1 MARAVLNVI
10 PAGEKKGARQQPMN
24 STPKLISPGTLES
37 PQELADLCEVML
49 FAGARRLGFEIS
61 DEMTIEAQER
71 IMTAA
76 ATLAQGMVHYLTVQ
90 VGIARVRQLMEAPA
104 GNEPELGN

>member
-1 MARAVLNVI
+1 MK
-10 PAGEKKGARQQPMN
+10 PATKMIQGTESG
-24 STPKLISPGTLES
+24 SP
-37 PQELADLCEVML
+37 ELADLCEEML
-49 FAGARRLGFEIS
+49 FAGARRLGFAMT

-90 VGIARVRQLMEAPA
+90 VGVARVRDLIEAPDRH
-104 GNEPELGN
+104 EPEWGN

>member
-1 MARAVLNVI
+1 MARAVLNVM
-10 PAGEKKGARQQPMN
+10 PGKQKERAKPMN
-24 STPKLISPGTLES
+24 SAPKMIRPGTIES
-37 PQELADLCEVML
+37 SQELADLCEVML
-49 FAGARRLGFEIS
+49 FAGARQLGFEVS

>member
-1 MARAVLNVI
+1 MVRLATDHN
-10 PAGEKKGARQQPMN
+10 PP
-24 STPKLISPGTLES
+24 
-37 PQELADLCEVML
+37 ELADLCEEML
-49 FAGARRLGFEIS
+49 FAGARRLGFAAG

-90 VGIARVRQLMEAPA
+90 VGIARVRDLIEAPDRTK
-104 GNEPELGN
+104 PELGN

>member
-1 MARAVLNVI
+1 MSLLTKTIRPEAEH
-10 PAGEKKGARQQPMN
+10 G
-24 STPKLISPGTLES
+24 SP
-37 PQELADLCEVML
+37 ELADLCEEML
-49 FAGARRLGFEIS
+49 FAGARRLGFAVT

-90 VGIARVRQLMEAPA
+90 VGVARVRELIDSPEHR
-104 GNEPELGN
+104 EPELGN

>member
-1 MARAVLNVI
+1 MT
-10 PAGEKKGARQQPMN
+10 GEGSRKGARKRM
-24 STPKLISPGTLES
+24 SLLTKTVRLGAEPGS
-37 PQELADLCEVML
+37 SELADLCEEML
-49 FAGARRLGFEIS
+49 FAGARRLGFTAT

-90 VGIARVRQLMEAPA
+90 VGIARVRDLIEAPERR
-104 GNEPELGN
+104 EPELGN

>member
-1 MARAVLNVI
+1 MARAVLNVT
-10 PAGEKKGARQQPMN
+10 AGEQQGARQQQMN
-24 STPKLISPGTLES
+24 SAPKMIRPGTNESSLEV
-37 PQELADLCEVML
+37 ADLCEVML
-49 FAGARRLGFEIS
+49 FAGARRLGFEVF

-90 VGIARVRQLMEAPA
+90 VGIARVRELMEAPA
-104 GNEPELGN
+104 RNEPELGN